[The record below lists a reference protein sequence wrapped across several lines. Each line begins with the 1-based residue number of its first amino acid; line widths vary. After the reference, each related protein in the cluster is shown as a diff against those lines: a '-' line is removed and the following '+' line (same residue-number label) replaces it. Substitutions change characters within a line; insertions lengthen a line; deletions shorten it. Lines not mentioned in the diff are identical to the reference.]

1 MLYFSLTLCTLP
13 SLVSSFLIMGDT
25 SDLMPKT
32 LTSSG
37 YHLGTTRDN
46 QQIHLSEERRMT
58 KICRIPCAGMAGDNL
73 PRISV
78 PP

>member
-1 MLYFSLTLCTLP
+1 MLYFSRTLCTLP
-13 SLVSSFLIMGDT
+13 SLVSSYLIMGGTFDV
-25 SDLMPKT
+25 MPKT

-37 YHLGTTRDN
+37 YHLRTTRDN
-46 QQIHLSEERRMT
+46 QQIHLSEDRRMT